1 MARPNEVPEERNR
14 WGGGEDRCPTGTG
27 GESKPVSWLSC
38 IRAMPRARLHVCLC
52 KDGRD
57 LELATG
63 EIGASGAFSA
73 GLPSGT

>member
-1 MARPNEVPEERNR
+1 MKYRKRE
-14 WGGGEDRCPTGTG
+14 TG
-27 GESKPVSWLSC
+27 GEAVKIGAQPAQGENRSLC
-38 IRAMPRARLHVCLC
+38 RGFRAMPRARLHVCLC
-52 KDGRD
+52 RDGRD

>member
-1 MARPNEVPEERNR
+1 MKYRKRE
-14 WGGGEDRCPTGTG
+14 TG
-27 GESKPVSWLSC
+27 GEAVKIGAQPAQGETRIAKPVSWLSC
-38 IRAMPRARLHVCLC
+38 TRAMPRARLHVCLC
-52 KDGRD
+52 RDGRD